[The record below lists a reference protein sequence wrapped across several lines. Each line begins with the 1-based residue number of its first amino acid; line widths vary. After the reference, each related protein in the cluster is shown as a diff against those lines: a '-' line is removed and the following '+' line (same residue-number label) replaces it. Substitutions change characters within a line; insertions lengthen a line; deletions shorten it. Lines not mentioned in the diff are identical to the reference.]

1 MNEFTFGFRHDPM
14 AWAQNNDSLEAV
26 AVRCHVL
33 KQPGEGDVEQIR
45 GAAADLLAK
54 LRQKVDVH
62 NPPARPHDLIHVAC
76 ALGLDEGAEI
86 GQVILRDGPR
96 DDDGSIDAYCL
107 IALCHAGLAEEP
119 EVRASIERW
128 VEKVETEN
136 PWHTCPWGAFL
147 KMRILW
153 LGRCEVD
160 TATALKHLISTFD
173 DAANEI
179 GSVADKDPW
188 SFLDVAGLVDHARMA
203 GVVERFV
210 PVILRTQKPDGGWR
224 KDSFKVFRAL
234 HRHGLLEPL
243 RALPA
248 LPPDWQVLHSI
259 PAPADELRTMAW
271 DGELLWACRPAS
283 GQVYAIAPDN
293 GDVVKTVDLGLDN
306 VGGIGWWDGALAV
319 TQNDPKRLS
328 RIDPGDGA
336 VLHSIDLDTP
346 FEEFGGSAKVGG
358 KVWICDCF
366 MPCVWECDPTI
377 DAKLTY
383 RLLAGPGPVGLC
395 AQEDSV
401 WQFDWILPLL
411 IQSDAEGKLLD
422 FGDVPFAEGVS
433 GIAFDGEH
441 LWALSSADKRICMIE
456 KTESGRQVGP
466 RPQRSNQ
473 PLHATADRRT

>member
-1 MNEFTFGFRHDPM
+1 MNEFTRGFRHDPM
-14 AWAQNNDSLEAV
+14 AWAHNSHSLESA

-33 KQPGEGDVEQIR
+33 QQPGEGDVEQIR

-54 LRQKVDVH
+54 LRQKVDLH

-76 ALGLDEGAEI
+76 ALGLDEGTDI
-86 GQVILRDGPR
+86 GQVILRDPQR

-107 IALCHAGLAEEP
+107 IALCHAGLAREP

-128 VEKVETEN
+128 AEKVMAEN

-153 LGRCEVD
+153 LGRRVVD
-160 TATALKHLISTFD
+160 TAAALDHLISVFD
-173 DAANEI
+173 GAANEI

-188 SFLDVAGLVDHARMA
+188 SFLDVAGLVDHPRMA

-210 PVILRTQKPDGGWR
+210 PVILRAQKPDGGWGE
-224 KDSFKVFRAL
+224 DSFKVFRAL

-243 RALPA
+243 RALPP

-259 PAPADELRTMAW
+259 PAPADDLHTMA
-271 DGELLWACRPAS
+271 
-283 GQVYAIAPDN
+283 
-293 GDVVKTVDLGLDN
+293 
-306 VGGIGWWDGALAV
+306 WDGALAV

-328 RIDPGDGA
+328 RIDPGSGA
-336 VLHSIDLDTP
+336 VLNSIDLDTP
-346 FEEFGGSAKVGG
+346 FEEFGGSASVGD

-366 MPCVWECDPTI
+366 MPCVWESDPTT
-377 DAKLTY
+377 DGKLAY

-401 WQFDWILPLL
+401 WHFDWILPLL
-411 IQSDAEGKLLD
+411 IRSDAEGKLLD
-422 FGDVPFAEGVS
+422 FGDVPFAEGVA

-441 LWALSSADKRICMIE
+441 LWALNSADRRVCMLE
-456 KTESGRQVGP
+456 KTESGRRLGSQSQ
-466 RPQRSNQ
+466 RPNQ
-473 PLHATADRRT
+473 PVAHGG